1 MRRLVST
8 LGACAFV
15 LLMLGLALQVVLAP
29 AFTRTLVARIGSA
42 GLSGLSTAS
51 TLRLAEEVRIY
62 VTDPHAPDLP
72 AQVDGRAGFDE
83 RQVSHLDDVARVIVG
98 ASRLT
103 WALVVVALVWAIA
116 ARRAGGAARATL
128 AAALKGS
135 GVFLLVGV
143 VVAGFAGMLD
153 FDALFT
159 RFHGLF
165 FAAGTWQFYSDDLLV
180 QLFPERFWVIAGG
193 AWGLLTLL
201 LAGLA
206 TLAGAFLGKHAERLR
221 S

>member
-1 MRRLVST
+1 MRRFASA

-29 AFTRTLVARIGSA
+29 VFTRTLVARVGSA
-42 GLSGLSTAS
+42 ELSGLSTAS
-51 TLRLAEEVRIY
+51 TLRLAEEVRAY
-62 VTDPHAPDLP
+62 VTDPQAPDLP

-103 WALVVVALVWAIA
+103 WVLAVAVLGWAIA
-116 ARRAGGAARATL
+116 AWRVGGAARATL
-128 AAALKGS
+128 AVALKAS

-143 VVAGFAGMLD
+143 VVAGLAGMLD
-153 FDALFT
+153 FEALFT

-165 FAAGTWQFYSDDLLV
+165 FAAGTWQFYSDDLLI
-180 QLFPERFWVIAGG
+180 QLFPERFWVIAGA

-206 TLAGAFLGKHAERLR
+206 ALAGTILGRYAEEPL